1 MTDQSKRRTQSR
13 ENRFAMTGAVL
24 LSSLAAAAVLGT
36 ALPAGLGLSFA
47 LWQAL
52 RSRQAA
58 AIAAPARAR
67 HSRDR
72 G

>member
-1 MTDQSKRRTQSR
+1 MTDHSKRRTQNR
-13 ENRFAMTGAVL
+13 ENRFAITGAVL
-24 LSSLAAAAVLGT
+24 LSSFAAAAALGT

-52 RSRQAA
+52 RARQAA
-58 AIAAPARAR
+58 AIAAPALAR
-67 HSRDR
+67 HGRDR